1 MQRTGRTRK
10 GDPTRERI
18 MPTEHDTKIH
28 DKSTPP
34 HPRIFYGWW
43 IVSAGMTIHLWV
55 SICWVYGMQVF
66 FTPLA
71 DAFGWSRA
79 LISGA
84 FALQRLEGS
93 ILTPLEGFLVDRI
106 GPRPVVIA
114 GGFFVGAGFI
124 LLSFTQNIWMFYVGT
139 LVVSAGTSAAVGVP
153 RTWAIVQW
161 FTRMRGRVMGIGS
174 SGAAISGPLLVIV
187 VWLVSLEPKLWFD
200 TGWEQAFFIL
210 GITSWILIIPLAFVY
225 RTKPEDYGLL
235 PDGDRP
241 DPDKPITE
249 QRGQAILTGLSGK
262 EALLTP
268 TFWILILIFG
278 IQTMPVNGLIVHLIP
293 YLEGPDVGFTTLLA
307 ASVLGNFTVLS
318 VIGRL
323 GGGWITDYVDN
334 RYVLGGL
341 LACQAIGVFFL
352 IQVSNNSSPDF
363 WDTVPF
369 AFFHGIAFGG
379 MIPIRGILVSAYFGR
394 KNFGFISGLTQSGSM
409 IGGIVAPVLLGWVF
423 DEYTTYVPALWVITI
438 GVCVAIPLALILRV
452 PRQMQD

>member
-1 MQRTGRTRK
+1 MST
-10 GDPTRERI
+10 ERD
-18 MPTEHDTKIH
+18 TEAPNKDTARR
-28 DKSTPP
+28 
-34 HPRIFYGWW
+34 PRIFYGWW

-114 GGFFVGAGFI
+114 GGFLVGVGFI
-124 LLSFTQNIWMFYVGT
+124 ILSFTHSLWVFYVGT
-139 LVVSAGTSAAVGVP
+139 LVVSGGTSAAVGVP

-174 SGAAISGPLLVIV
+174 SGAVISGPLLVIV
-187 VWLVSLEPKLWFD
+187 VWLVEAF
-200 TGWEQAFFIL
+200 GWRQAFFIL
-210 GITSWILIIPLAFVY
+210 GIASWAIIIPLAFVY

-235 PDGDRP
+235 PDGDQP
-241 DPDKPITE
+241 DPDKPITQ
-249 QRGQAILTGLSGK
+249 QRSQTILTGLSGK

-293 YLEGPDVGFTTLLA
+293 YLEGPDVGFSTLLA

-318 VIGRL
+318 AIGRL

-341 LACQAIGVFFL
+341 LICQAVGVFFL
-352 IQVSNNSSPDF
+352 IQVSNYSSPDF

-379 MIPIRGILVSAYFGR
+379 MIPIRGVLVSAYFGR

-409 IGGIVAPVLLGWVF
+409 IGGLVAPVLLGWVF
-423 DEYTTYVPALWVITI
+423 DEYATYIPALWIITI
-438 GVCVAIPLALILRV
+438 SVCVAIPLALILRM
-452 PRQMQD
+452 PRQMQNQ